1 MPRLKTTPEQRSGY
15 RMERNRQEDAFN
27 QRDTRGLRSPFAS
40 QPNAMALGIGIV
52 AVIGIIAWLLNVIM
66 PKSGLGDATYVATSD
81 GGQYVKYNEVWHPV
95 TNPVSARLITGEA
108 EPKNVDQDAL
118 KDVIRGLP
126 MGIAS
131 APEQITATDVD
142 KADTTVCSIELGTSP
157 TVQSS
162 DLKVETALL
171 AQDRPDTKDL
181 GKESA
186 SLVTV
191 ADESTY
197 WLLFDGK
204 RAEVSMSNDTIR
216 AALGI
221 TKEVEDNATVVSP
234 KLLNAIPAQPEI
246 SVPQLENMGQQSSA
260 VQGYEV
266 GTVFAQEMPNEPS
279 TFYVVT
285 DKGIQ
290 PISAVTGRILA
301 TSGSEMVKNPSVSII
316 NNATRDDEITQE
328 NYPEQLPEFVDDEV
342 VCATWLK
349 ESNTSKS
356 LVTLST
362 AKSLNIKDEDVEG
375 GVIARKD
382 LSTTITGGDGPSAD
396 RWYPGHEGRGWF
408 YRTTDLTKESI
419 TEGPVWYVS
428 ADGVR
433 YPIGGDSDNEDV
445 NQIVEQLGLKDI
457 TPVLVPWQY
466 MSLLPE
472 GQTLSPKNALV
483 LHETIDPPS
492 KVLTPKEEE
501 ENNDDTGS
509 EDDTGQKEGTPD
521 AATNDEVEE

>member
-52 AVIGIIAWLLNVIM
+52 AAIGIIAWLLNVIM

-221 TKEVEDNATVVSP
+221 TKEVEDNAAVVSP

-279 TFYVVT
+279 TFYVC
-285 DKGIQ
+285 
-290 PISAVTGRILA
+290 LLY
-301 TSGSEMVKNPSVSII
+301 TS
-316 NNATRDDEITQE
+316 
-328 NYPEQLPEFVDDEV
+328 
-342 VCATWLK
+342 
-349 ESNTSKS
+349 
-356 LVTLST
+356 
-362 AKSLNIKDEDVEG
+362 
-375 GVIARKD
+375 
-382 LSTTITGGDGPSAD
+382 
-396 RWYPGHEGRGWF
+396 
-408 YRTTDLTKESI
+408 
-419 TEGPVWYVS
+419 
-428 ADGVR
+428 
-433 YPIGGDSDNEDV
+433 
-445 NQIVEQLGLKDI
+445 
-457 TPVLVPWQY
+457 
-466 MSLLPE
+466 
-472 GQTLSPKNALV
+472 
-483 LHETIDPPS
+483 
-492 KVLTPKEEE
+492 
-501 ENNDDTGS
+501 
-509 EDDTGQKEGTPD
+509 D
-521 AATNDEVEE
+521 AADE